1 MQLPLQITFH
11 HMPKSE
17 ALEEVIRERA
27 GKLAQVYD
35 RMIGCRVVVDAPH
48 RNQQKG
54 RSYEVRIDISVPGSE
69 IVITREP
76 RPECL
81 AAVND
86 AFEVAR
92 RRLMDFAKK
101 RKAKEY
107 TPPLA

>member
-54 RSYEVRIDISVPGSE
+54 RS
-69 IVITREP
+69 
-76 RPECL
+76 
-81 AAVND
+81 
-86 AFEVAR
+86 
-92 RRLMDFAKK
+92 
-101 RKAKEY
+101 
-107 TPPLA
+107 

>member
-11 HMPKSE
+11 NMPKSD
-17 ALEEVIRERA
+17 ALEELIRERA
-27 GKLAQVYD
+27 AKLEQVYE

-54 RSYEVRIDISVPGSE
+54 RTYEVGIDISVPGSE
-69 IVITREP
+69 IVISREP
-76 RPECL
+76 KPDCM
-81 AAVND
+81 AALND
-86 AFEVAR
+86 AFEAAR

-101 RKAKEY
+101 RKVKEH

>member
-11 HMPKSE
+11 NMPKSD
-17 ALEEVIRERA
+17 ALEELIRERA
-27 GKLAQVYD
+27 AKLAQVYE

-54 RSYEVRIDISVPGSE
+54 RTYEVRIDISVPGSE

-76 RPECL
+76 KPDCMTAL
-81 AAVND
+81 ND
-86 AFEVAR
+86 AFETAR

-101 RKAKEY
+101 RKVKEH